1 MNVKKWIRDFLESS
15 VDAPSGVE
23 GLSTDGLEELVY
35 ALDLLKPLTE
45 DARKELAKRAESGE
59 PLMAYELCTRRT
71 RKFNDPAAALE
82 ALEDEIDSEDLY
94 EYKLKSVSQIEKE
107 WGVELDSY
115 PGVDIDAKETTFIR
129 KRTECDKS

>member
-15 VDAPSGVE
+15 VDTPSGVE

-45 DARKELAKRAESGE
+45 EARKELAKRAESGE
-59 PLMAYELCTRRT
+59 PLMAYELCVRRT
-71 RKFNDPAAALE
+71 RKFSDPVAALE
-82 ALEDEIDSEDLY
+82 ALENEIDSDDLY
-94 EYKLKSVSQIEKE
+94 ESKLKSVSQIEKE

-129 KRTECDKS
+129 KRTE

>member
-1 MNVKKWIRDFLESS
+1 MSINWLKSYLGTEDKSICS
-15 VDAPSGVE
+15 VAD
-23 GLSTDGLEELVY
+23 LSTDELEELAV
-35 ALDLLKPLTE
+35 ALDDLKVLTE
-45 DARKELAKRAESGE
+45 QTRKELTKRAQSGE
-59 PLMAYELCTRRT
+59 PLTAYELCTRRT
-71 RKFNDPAAALE
+71 RKFGDPAAALE